1 VRPPQAQGRRGPRTR
16 AAHGVF
22 GPVRTGREAALWI
35 LLRVEGEGAF
45 ANVLLS
51 RSLPRWGLP
60 RGEAELASQLAL
72 GVLRWRG
79 RLDWTLEHLLGRPL
93 EALPLAVR
101 QVLRLGAYQ
110 VLFLQRVVPAV
121 AVSSSVE
128 LTKRVGHAGTAA
140 LVNAVLRRLAR
151 EGEAPPPAAEDHAL
165 AVQTSHPL
173 WLVRRWLQRWG
184 GEETRGLC
192 EANNVP
198 PPAHVRVNTLR
209 ARPDEVAEALREAG
223 AEVRPGSLP
232 ESLHVRGG
240 LEARLRLEAEGR
252 ISPQDEAA
260 MVVARVVDPRPGEL
274 VVDACAA
281 PGGKATH
288 LAALMQNRGRVVAC
302 DVSPRKVEA
311 LRRKVERCGARCV
324 EAWVLDARDL
334 DVKGADR
341 VLVDAPCTGLG
352 VVRRRAEI
360 RWRVRPEDLA
370 AAAARQREILAGAAR
385 AVRPGGV
392 VVYSVCS
399 TEPEEGE
406 AVVEWLLATGD
417 YAPEP
422 FAVPWKGGT
431 LRSELDGCLRLFP
444 HRHGT
449 DGYFVARLRRR

>member
-1 VRPPQAQGRRGPRTR
+1 MKSPQAAGRRGPRSR

-35 LLRVEGEGAF
+35 LVRVEGEGAF

-60 RGEAELASQLAL
+60 RGEAELASELAL
-72 GVLRWRG
+72 GVLRWRA
-79 RLDWTLEHLLGRPL
+79 RLDWTLEHLLGRPVDR
-93 EALPLAVR
+93 LPLPVR
-101 QVLRLGAYQ
+101 QALRLGAYQ
-110 VLFLQRVVPAV
+110 VLFLQRVSPAV

-140 LVNAVLRRLAR
+140 LVNAVLRRLVR
-151 EGEAPPPAAEDHAL
+151 EGEAPPPEADDHAL
-165 AVQTSHPL
+165 AVRTSHPL
-173 WLVRRWLQRWG
+173 WLVRRWVQRWG
-184 GEETRGLC
+184 LEEASRLC
-192 EANNVP
+192 EANNLP

-209 ARPDEVAEALREAG
+209 ARPEEVVLALQQAG
-223 AEVRPGSLP
+223 AQVEPGSLP
-232 ESLHVRGG
+232 ESLHVHEG

-260 MVVARVVDPRPGEL
+260 MVVARAVDPQPDEL

-288 LAALMQNRGRVVAC
+288 LAALMGDRGRVVAC

-311 LRRKVERCGARCV
+311 LRRRVERYGARCV
-324 EAWVLDARDL
+324 EARVVDARNL
-334 DVKGADR
+334 DVRGADR
-341 VLVDAPCTGLG
+341 VLVDAPCTGIG
-352 VVRRRAEI
+352 VVRRRPEI
-360 RWRVRPEDLA
+360 RWRVGPQDLVA
-370 AAAARQREILAGAAR
+370 AAAQQREILAGAAR
-385 AVRPGGV
+385 AARPGGV

-406 AVVEWLLATGD
+406 AVVEWLLATGE

-422 FAVPWKGGT
+422 FAVPWRGGQ
-431 LRSELDGCLRLFP
+431 LWSAADGCLRLFP